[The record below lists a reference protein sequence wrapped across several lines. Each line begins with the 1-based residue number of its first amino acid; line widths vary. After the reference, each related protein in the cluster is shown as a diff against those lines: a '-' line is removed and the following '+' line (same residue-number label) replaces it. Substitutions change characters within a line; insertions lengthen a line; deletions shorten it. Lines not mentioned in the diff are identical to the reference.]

1 MIVIN
6 PAGSDDTSSGLL
18 GQKPG
23 ENRFGMLPRE
33 RGDVEP
39 GTAGG
44 LHYLLPQYSHQHR
57 TDQTED
63 MEPRIAGA
71 DLSPL
76 LGPFDNGREHLDR
89 PASDLIV
96 PNLRQL
102 GKVARLPDHHL
113 GDRADRHCASHCGEA
128 RQKDPENLI
137 DREIGRHCGGPD
149 GLDIRENRIGD
160 HCPEQLLLVG
170 EIEVER
176 SFRDAGPPGDF
187 VEPGRREPPLGKNL
201 KGRRA
206 DFRGTFSGSPLPAW
220 MLHDAVLE
228 DRAVAHN
235 KADEVEVQ
243 GQARKIA
250 KEEGDRRA
258 AFERLRTD
266 ARPWSAGPG

>member
-176 SFRDAGPPGDF
+176 SYPARNECTRFDRVGKSARLACSDPGQKPLLEVDS
-187 VEPGRREPPLGKNL
+187 EP
-201 KGRRA
+201 
-206 DFRGTFSGSPLPAW
+206 
-220 MLHDAVLE
+220 AVCVTIC
-228 DRAVAHN
+228 AT
-235 KADEVEVQ
+235 K
-243 GQARKIA
+243 
-250 KEEGDRRA
+250 
-258 AFERLRTD
+258 
-266 ARPWSAGPG
+266 RP